1 MANFWKKQESVFS
14 KVKDYFDKTDL
25 TRDAFKSTITDLI
38 RQTEGADLAS
48 EVEKVHEAEHE
59 ADVKRRQIILEL
71 YKKALIP
78 GSREDI
84 MGLLETFDQLPNSFS
99 SLCNQIYFQNVIF
112 PDNFKERIID
122 LININI
128 EAYNLTKDAAFCLFE
143 EVDLVNKCDLIGEK
157 ERESDARERGL
168 IRDIFSTDM
177 DLALKMLYKQIII
190 SIGNISDYAEV
201 AADRIELAVI
211 KRRI

>member
-112 PDNFKERIID
+112 PDNFK
-122 LININI
+122 
-128 EAYNLTKDAAFCLFE
+128 
-143 EVDLVNKCDLIGEK
+143 
-157 ERESDARERGL
+157 
-168 IRDIFSTDM
+168 
-177 DLALKMLYKQIII
+177 
-190 SIGNISDYAEV
+190 
-201 AADRIELAVI
+201 DRKSVV
-211 KRRI
+211 